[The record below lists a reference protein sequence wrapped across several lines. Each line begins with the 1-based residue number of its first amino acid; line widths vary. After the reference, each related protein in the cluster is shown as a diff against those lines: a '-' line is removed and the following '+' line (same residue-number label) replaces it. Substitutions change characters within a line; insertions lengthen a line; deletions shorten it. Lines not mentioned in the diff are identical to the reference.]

1 MLTSGNLYTQYIQK
15 LTVLLKKTHKSKSH
29 VNMKVHLSFCSKK
42 KHLITHQALI
52 KALRLKLTQEL
63 KNKY

>member
-15 LTVLLKKTHKSKSH
+15 LTVLLKKIHKSKSH

-42 KHLITHQALI
+42 KAPDYSPSFNKSFEAEAYPRI
-52 KALRLKLTQEL
+52 KK
-63 KNKY
+63 